1 MLPPQK
7 IKIHTSIYY
16 IAYCLFNLE
25 GVYERLSLG
34 YDVSYKTKYGLKAK
48 AIYDGVR
55 MISVRENGLFNFKA
69 KY

>member
-1 MLPPQK
+1 M
-7 IKIHTSIYY
+7 
-16 IAYCLFNLE
+16 FNLE